1 MGGMTMNYVKDIERD
16 GEYVEGL
23 AKVDLFSKEFKVI
36 SYVHVP
42 IHYIERCVEHLD
54 NLSDELLDKLRGYLF
69 KYAMDYQ
76 KYFDM
81 TNESDVKKAGKIY
94 GGGPTNILS
103 CVKLQNV
110 LISGGATGVEVTDA
124 TVPTFSLECRCL
136 WDFEH
141 GLEIVISGNEI
152 KYVGQFDNIG
162 LWKSDDYYKKV
173 FGNYVYDNPDDIDDE
188 YEE

>member
-1 MGGMTMNYVKDIERD
+1 MNYVKDIERD
-16 GEYVEGL
+16 GDYVEAM
-23 AKVDLFSKEFKVI
+23 AKVDLFPKEFKII
-36 SYVHVP
+36 SYVTVP
-42 IHYIERCVEHLD
+42 VHYIERCVAHLD

-81 TNESDVKKAGKIY
+81 NNESDVKKSKKIY

-103 CVKLQNV
+103 CIRLQNI
-110 LISGGATGVEVTDA
+110 LISGAAKGSEVNESTI
-124 TVPTFSLECRCL
+124 PTFSLECACD
-136 WDFEH
+136 WEYEH

-152 KYVGQFDNIG
+152 KYVGQFDNVG